1 MKYKFDGC
9 VVGSPGKDGVPGQD
23 GAPGQKG
30 QKGDLGGPPG
40 KLL

>member
-9 VVGSPGKDGVPGQD
+9 VVGSPGQD